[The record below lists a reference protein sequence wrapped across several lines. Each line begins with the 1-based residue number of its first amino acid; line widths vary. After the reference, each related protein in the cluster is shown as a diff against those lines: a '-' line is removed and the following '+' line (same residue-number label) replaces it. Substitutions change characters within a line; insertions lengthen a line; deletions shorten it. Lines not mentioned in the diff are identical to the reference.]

1 MTSGLPAPADVRVRR
16 RERELNRES
25 EEQKEPENPYRITG
39 NGVRKFI
46 FSFVVL
52 YAVLAVSLFSV
63 FALQDQVPTFAVTV
77 LEKEIEPGEEAAFTV
92 TVKNPC
98 ILEKEISL
106 VLEKDIPSG
115 WIASFCSESQCF
127 YDECA
132 CSIGGREDKEFT
144 VHVITDTVDQT
155 GKVQLVLY
163 YQGEIQEISNFT
175 VKTTVKSQFTAQL
188 LENVPDDQGVA
199 FRIRVTNTGNVPDAY
214 NVFVPSGVAA
224 EVNDDALEL
233 EPGQEEVISI
243 YIGGTQS
250 INTSVVIT
258 SNSGLSETL
267 YLICERNIQYD
278 FEMYSAKEFYMD
290 QSETEVTFDIVNMG
304 DTTDT
309 YTMHATCLSPGW
321 EIQCYPDR
329 ITIDSKKSERLKVWI
344 KRGEGKNASIIIT
357 AASESGLSKN
367 IKINVYVQKTQGRTV
382 LAEYFTGSWCY
393 VCAYG
398 ERALRQLASELEDL
412 IVLVYHIR
420 DDLEPPSAQKRITG
434 VYGFSDAVST
444 LVINGTKHVYYTSGG
459 EGTIYFRYKNII
471 EELLATPIKA
481 EIYVSGHTMGRTAS
495 ITAEIHSYITGMYDV
510 YFVLFKNDF
519 EYRGEVKQYIVRD
532 VADPYRVS
540 LSEGEV
546 MVSCEFTLPEGESF
560 EGYGVVVIIQSPKT
574 LEVIQANSYML

>member
-16 RERELNRES
+16 RERESYREI

-39 NGVRKFI
+39 DGVKKFV
-46 FSFVVL
+46 FSFIVL

-77 LEKEIEPGEEAAFTV
+77 LEKEIEPGEEAAFSV
-92 TVKNPC
+92 SVQNPC

-106 VLEKDIPSG
+106 VLEKDIPPG

-127 YDECA
+127 YDESTCK
-132 CSIGGREDKEFT
+132 IGSREEKEFT
-144 VHVITDTVDQT
+144 VHIITDTVDQS
-155 GKVQLVLY
+155 GKVKLVMY
-163 YQGEIQEISNFT
+163 YQGKIEEISNFT
-175 VKTTVKSQFTAQL
+175 VKTTVKFQFTAQL
-188 LENVPDDQGVA
+188 LENAPDDQGVA
-199 FRIRVTNTGNVPDAY
+199 FRIRVTNTGNVKDAY
-214 NVFVPSGVAA
+214 TVFVPSQVAA
-224 EVNDDALEL
+224 EVNEDALEL
-233 EPGQEEVISI
+233 EPGNDRVITI
-243 YIGGTQS
+243 YIEGNQS
-250 INTSVVIT
+250 INTAVVIT
-258 SNSGLSETL
+258 SDSGLSETL

-278 FEMYSAKEFYMD
+278 FEMYSAKDFYMD

-309 YTMHATCLSPGW
+309 YTLHATCLSPGW
-321 EIQCYPDR
+321 EVQCYPDQ
-329 ITIDSKKSERLKVWI
+329 IPIDPKKSERLKVWI

-357 AASESGLSKN
+357 ATSESGLSKN
-367 IKINVYVQKTQGRTV
+367 IKVNVYVQKTQGRTV

-398 ERALRQLASELEDL
+398 ERALRQLASELKDL